1 MKKLNAYLVLSL
13 CMTGINRELRKL
25 HLRSLS
31 KPPIGNVKLKHPCP
45 DRADCT
51 WVAKVSVMRNRVWVL
66 VNVSRGLKYRQMSL
80 HKLCLIL
87 AIAAPDY
94 SGYGDFLGFE
104 KV

>member
-1 MKKLNAYLVLSL
+1 MTVRSGELVW
-13 CMTGINRELRKL
+13 TAAIQ
-25 HLRSLS
+25 
-31 KPPIGNVKLKHPCP
+31 GN
-45 DRADCT
+45 RADCT
-51 WVAKVSVMRNRVWVL
+51 WVPKVSVMQNRVWVL

>member
-1 MKKLNAYLVLSL
+1 
-13 CMTGINRELRKL
+13 
-25 HLRSLS
+25 
-31 KPPIGNVKLKHPCP
+31 
-45 DRADCT
+45 
-51 WVAKVSVMRNRVWVL
+51 

-87 AIAAPDY
+87 AIAAPDH